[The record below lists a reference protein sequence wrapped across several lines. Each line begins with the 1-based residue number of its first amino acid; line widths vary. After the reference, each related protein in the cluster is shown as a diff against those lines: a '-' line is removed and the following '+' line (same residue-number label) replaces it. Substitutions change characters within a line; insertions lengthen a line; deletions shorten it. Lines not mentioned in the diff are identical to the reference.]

1 VRCTPATRQS
11 NRNSLSEIAHL
22 AKSLY
27 SRLVQ
32 NENTFYFAASA
43 RPIPVSVWG
52 TGNMGRAAIRAVD
65 AHPGLVL
72 GSVLTGDP
80 AKAGRDAGEVAG
92 LDRELGVALTAD
104 VDAGLAAVGP
114 SGAVAY
120 MCSGDVRPDAAVAD
134 VRRALRSGA
143 VVVTPAVYALYDPR
157 NAPAELRDPLLEAAH
172 AGGAALFVSGVDPG
186 WGNDLLPVLVSGL
199 AGAVEQVRCQE
210 IFDYS
215 TYDAPEAVRLL
226 VGMGQPMDYD
236 PPMVSAG
243 VPTMV
248 WGGQV
253 RMIARALG
261 VELDDV
267 RETLERRP
275 LEQDVTTALGLF
287 ERGTQGALRFE
298 VQGIVDGEPR
308 IVVEHVTRITPGV
321 APDWPV
327 PPDGGAGAHRVII
340 EGRPRIEV
348 SLEATDEFVDGVGNR
363 AAGGNATAANR
374 LVNAIPWLRTAEPG
388 LYDGL
393 DVPLSPATGRLT
405 RAPSRPNRKAPA

>member
-1 VRCTPATRQS
+1 MRRTPATRQS
-11 NRNSLSEIAHL
+11 NRNSLSEIAYL

-27 SRLVQ
+27 SRFVQ
-32 NENTFYFAASA
+32 NENTFYFGPPGD
-43 RPIPVSVWG
+43 PIPVAVWG
-52 TGNMGRAAIRAVD
+52 TGNMGRAAIRAVE
-65 AHPGLVL
+65 AHPGLSL
-72 GSVLTGDP
+72 AAVLTSSP
-80 AKAGRDAGEVAG
+80 EKAGRDAGDVAG
-92 LDRELGVALTAD
+92 LDRQLGVGLTTD
-104 VDAGLAAVGP
+104 VAAGLSALGGA
-114 SGAVAY
+114 GAVAY
-120 MCSGDVRPDAAVAD
+120 MASGDVRPDDAVAD
-134 VRRALRSGA
+134 VRRALAAGA

-157 NAPAELRDPLLEAAH
+157 NAPDALRDPLLEAAR

-199 AGAVEQVRCQE
+199 AGEVEQVRCQE

-215 TYDAPEAVRLL
+215 TYDAPDAVRLL
-226 VGMGQPMDYD
+226 VGMGEPMDYD

-261 VELDDV
+261 VELDEV

-308 IVVEHVTRITPGV
+308 IVVEHVTRIAPGV
-321 APDWPV
+321 APDWPL
-327 PPDGGAGAHRVII
+327 PPDGGDGAHKVVI

-348 SLEATDEFVDGVGNR
+348 SLEATDEGGNR

-393 DVPLSPATGRLT
+393 DVPLSPAAGRLT
-405 RAPSRPNRKAPA
+405 RATNRKAPA